1 MTTTLDSRIC
11 DFLQNAATFRCLI
24 NWTQRGNIS
33 LSHQLDSPAPEP
45 PHRRAPGDMALAAL
59 PDVQQLAPSVACILG
74 CNPSPFTLQGTNTY
88 LLGASAA
95 RVLIDT
101 GEGNDAYAALL
112 RRELA
117 ARACFVAAIV
127 ISHSHYDHEGGL
139 PSVVAAALEARARL
153 AADGDATAIAWA
165 DKPID
170 VYRRVLAPAPAA
182 GGPAAVD
189 SSAWRV
195 VPVSDGDDI
204 VVADVAL
211 RVMATPG
218 HTPVRTCRCR
228 AFPHA
233 APPFFSRAV
242 ASC

>member
-1 MTTTLDSRIC
+1 
-11 DFLQNAATFRCLI
+11 
-24 NWTQRGNIS
+24 
-33 LSHQLDSPAPEP
+33 
-45 PHRRAPGDMALAAL
+45 MALAAL

-74 CNPSPFTLQGTNTY
+74 CNPGPFTLQGTNTY